1 VPASNPPT
9 PLDSG
14 GDPGEQAGTPQSPI
28 SDANIPEKKTFSK
41 KLGSSPA
48 GMGAELAGATLVL
61 AGLGYLI
68 DQYLGGDSSTGLAIG
83 GFLGFS
89 LGMYRFI
96 HKALQQIEKP
106 KD

>member
-1 VPASNPPT
+1 MGTTQPPT
-9 PLDSG
+9 S
-14 GDPGEQAGTPQSPI
+14 E
-28 SDANIPEKKTFSK
+28 ANISEKTTFNK